1 MLVGCPLNGGAAA
14 STSEKDCRKAG
25 VNTTNICYN
34 LEPLSCQA
42 KGLGPLFFGTKQVQF
57 QQSRILIVVLDLG
70 LGTRGLA
77 PHMTVSFSQG
87 EGVEKWHQ
95 GQKWAMAT
103 VAAAIIS
110 MKIRCGR

>member
-42 KGLGPLFFGTKQVQF
+42 KWGLGPLFFGTKT
-57 QQSRILIVVLDLG
+57 S
-70 LGTRGLA
+70 T
-77 PHMTVSFSQG
+77 
-87 EGVEKWHQ
+87 
-95 GQKWAMAT
+95 
-103 VAAAIIS
+103 IS
-110 MKIRCGR
+110 KIKDSDSCS